1 MRAAGCGHGRRKTAS
16 PDGARR
22 IFHKASAIAAQR
34 YHNHPLCG
42 QWLPGTPRGRAAFHP
57 SWKVSMLMKIL
68 ALSLAVVAAS
78 TAPVLAG
85 DLAIESRIT
94 AVTVHPQSAAIQRE
108 AGFSVPAGVS
118 VLVVDDLPADMA
130 PDSLRVEGLAA
141 GGVTIRSVETKPRDA
156 DPDSDPV
163 RNGIEAEIDG
173 LNDRMRGLD
182 DRLAAL
188 DLRVKFVDGL
198 AESLPQGMAKG
209 FADGKPVGDWIGT
222 AEGLGLER
230 EKIDG
235 LRAAVMVD
243 KRALERTIAGRQR
256 ALDMLPPPLP
266 KRVARIEIAAERP
279 AEGRLSLGY
288 RTQAAGWT
296 PAYDLSLSL
305 DEQGGPAKLDLVRRA
320 ELHQET
326 GEDWSHV
333 ALVLSTAR
341 PAEGTQA
348 PDLFE
353 SIVRFV
359 PRFEARERES
369 MALAR
374 PAPAAAPPVAEAQGG
389 GYDAIGLAE
398 AVADFG
404 DFRAEYRIKDP
415 VTLASG
421 EGQRSVRIG
430 AESVAPI
437 LEVRA
442 VPALSEAA
450 YLTARFKNASGAP
463 YLGGEAVLYRD
474 GAFAGTVPLSFTA
487 PNDEVTLGFGVDD
500 KVAVTRTTVQRQT
513 GERGLISSKK
523 TDERRYL
530 IKVENR
536 HKRPMPIV
544 VIDQLPVAEAEA
556 IAISPLS
563 DATPPT
569 ETAVDGRRGVVA
581 WRYDYA
587 PGETKEIQNAF
598 SISWPA
604 DQEVFWAN

>member
-1 MRAAGCGHGRRKTAS
+1 MPK
-16 PDGARR
+16 
-22 IFHKASAIAAQR
+22 
-34 YHNHPLCG
+34 
-42 QWLPGTPRGRAAFHP
+42 
-57 SWKVSMLMKIL
+57 KIL
-68 ALSLAVVAAS
+68 ALSLAFLAAS
-78 TAPVLAG
+78 AAPVLAG
-85 DLAIESRIT
+85 DVSVESRIT

-141 GGVTIRSVETKPRDA
+141 GGVTIRSIETRPRDA
-156 DPDSDPV
+156 DPDGDPV

-188 DLRVKFVDGL
+188 DLRVRFVDGL
-198 AESLPQGMAKG
+198 AESLPQGLAKG

-230 EKIDG
+230 EKIAG
-235 LRAAVMVD
+235 LRAAVMVE
-243 KRALERTIAGRQR
+243 KRALEKTIAGRQR

-266 KRVARIEIAAERP
+266 KRVARVEITADRP
-279 AEGRLSLGY
+279 AEGRLTLGY

-296 PAYDLSLSL
+296 PAYDLSLAL
-305 DEQGGPAKLDLVRRA
+305 GEERAAPKLELVRRA

-348 PDLFE
+348 PELFE

-359 PRFEARERES
+359 PRLEAKERES
-369 MALAR
+369 LALAR
-374 PAPAAAPPVAEAQGG
+374 PAPAAAPPVAEARGG

-415 VTLASG
+415 VSVVSG
-421 EGQRSVRIG
+421 EGLRSIRIG
-430 AESVAPI
+430 AESLEPL

-442 VPALSEAA
+442 VPAINESA
-450 YLTARFKNASGAP
+450 YLTARFKNVSGAP

-474 GAFAGTVPLSFTA
+474 GAFAGTVPLPFTA
-487 PNDEVTLGFGVDD
+487 PDDEVTLGFGVDD
-500 KVAVTRTTVQRQT
+500 KVSVTRATVQRQT

-523 TDERRYL
+523 TDERRYR

-536 HKRPMPIV
+536 HRRSMPIV
-544 VIDQLPVAEAEA
+544 VLDQLPVAEADA
-556 IAISPLS
+556 IAIEPLS
-563 DATPPT
+563 AATPPT

-587 PGETKEIQNAF
+587 PGETKEIHNAF
-598 SISWPA
+598 SITWPA